1 MYAITYQV
9 RLTQYSPVYV
19 IDGENVRIT
28 FEGSVDG
35 RGGIFTTSNPAI
47 IEAIEASQKFKDGFI
62 YVYKEYG
69 TRPEAPK
76 AEIEENTDEDENDVE
91 NTGNAENTGEGEGND
106 TTQEGENA
114 EVVESPAAADAVAD
128 APVVTEPAIVEPDPK
143 KVYPETIKTVQAAGR
158 ALQAD
163 YGVKAK
169 DVETRAK
176 VLAKAIELNV
186 EFPGLVL

>member
-1 MYAITYQV
+1 MT
-9 RLTQYSPVYV
+9 
-19 IDGENVRIT
+19 
-28 FEGSVDG
+28 
-35 RGGIFTTSNPAI
+35 
-47 IEAIEASQKFKDGFI
+47 
-62 YVYKEYG
+62 
-69 TRPEAPK
+69 
-76 AEIEENTDEDENDVE
+76 
-91 NTGNAENTGEGEGND
+91 
-106 TTQEGENA
+106 
-114 EVVESPAAADAVAD
+114 
-128 APVVTEPAIVEPDPK
+128 IVEPDPK

>member
-19 IDGENVRIT
+19 IGGENVRIT

-35 RGGIFTTSNPAI
+35 RGGIFTTSNLAI
-47 IEAIEASQKFKDGFI
+47 IEAIEASQKFKAGFI

-76 AEIEENTDEDENDVE
+76 AEIEENTDEDENNVE
-91 NTGNAENTGEGEGND
+91 NTGEGND

-114 EVVESPAAADAVAD
+114 EVVESPAAANAADAAAD
-128 APVVTEPAIVEPDPK
+128 APVVTEPVVVEPDPK

-176 VLAKAIELNV
+176 VLAKANELNV

>member
-19 IDGENVRIT
+19 IGGENVRIT

-47 IEAIEASQKFKDGFI
+47 IEAIEASQKFKAGFI

-76 AEIEENTDEDENDVE
+76 AEIVENTDEDENDVE
-91 NTGNAENTGEGEGND
+91 NTDNVENTGEGEGND

-114 EVVESPAAADAVAD
+114 EVVESPAAANAAD
-128 APVVTEPAIVEPDPK
+128 APVVTEPVIVEPDPK

-176 VLAKAIELNV
+176 VLAKANELNV